1 MIRTGIY
8 RYVVWAEVDRY
19 LAAGWIPG
27 GPVSGYS
34 AIMWACECN
43 AEGVA
48 P

>member
-1 MIRTGIY
+1 MIRTGAF
-8 RYVVWAEVDRY
+8 RYVAWAEVERY

-27 GPVSGYS
+27 GPVSPYS

-43 AEGVA
+43 ADGVA